1 MKKTLIIIMMALLGM
16 SQMVAQEDEYE
27 YVPFVREGVKWVCTH
42 GYSHNPFTLEL
53 KGDYEFNGKSY
64 KAMHKYSGNSINP
77 ENDTIPVYLR
87 EEGKVVYGIVP
98 DGKIYNE
105 CPIGIENDQAM
116 ENMIKSGKEFVLYDF
131 NDLESFIESFLSF
144 CYYKHKVISDMT
156 TIGENDAKRCIFRHV
171 GHDYC
176 IIEGIGCDGRPHG
189 YPLAIMRTNGSLHLS
204 HVIEN
209 GVEIY
214 RSECYKNR
222 PQDEPI
228 LPIDRE
234 GVQWVNERVIVNAGD
249 TTRQYY
255 CYEFSGVDRLKNPVC
270 YSYTGDTLDTS
281 IATIAAKFQDTNY
294 MGLVNGCIY
303 DNEPYAKV
311 LAEGRQ
317 MINIGTGMPGYY
329 QLYSFNETYS
339 DIDYSSPLNYYVYNQ
354 REEFL
359 TRQNFTEV
367 EPVEIEGV
375 QCRRYAYVD
384 ETGEVQAYLVEGI
397 GFDSRDMGDLLTPFT
412 RKPDPDAEY
421 QEWCGLSHVIKD
433 GKIIYKGLRY
443 DAAAVEGLT
452 DELPGDVNDDGI
464 VDISDVTTMIDL
476 VLNGHQLYRAP
487 ADMDSDGSVD
497 INDVTNLIS
506 IVLGNK

>member
-1 MKKTLIIIMMALLGM
+1 MKKILIMMLSLLGM
-16 SQMVAQEDEYE
+16 TQLAAQDYE
-27 YVPFVREGVKWVCTH
+27 YTPFVREGVKWVCTH
-42 GYSHNPFTLEL
+42 GYSSNPFTLEL
-53 KGDYEFNGKSY
+53 KGDYEINGKTY
-64 KAMHKYSGNSINP
+64 KAMHKYSGQAINH

-87 EEGKVVYGIVP
+87 EEGRVVYGIVP
-98 DGKIYNE
+98 GGKLYSD

-156 TIGENDAKRCIFRHV
+156 TIGGNDAKRCIFRHV

-176 IIEGIGCDGRPHG
+176 IIEGIGCDGIPFG
-189 YPLAIMRTNGSLHLS
+189 YPLAINAANSDGLHLS

-209 GVEIY
+209 GKEIY
-214 RSECYKNR
+214 RSEFYRQR
-222 PQDEPI
+222 PQGDNI
-228 LPIDRE
+228 LPIARE
-234 GVQWVNERVIVNAGD
+234 GVTWVNERVTVQAGI

-255 CYEFSGVDRLKNPVC
+255 CYEFSGMDSRKNPIC
-270 YSYTGDTLDTS
+270 YTYTGDNLDTS
-281 IATIAAKFQDTNY
+281 TATAIAKFQNPYY
-294 MGLVNGCIY
+294 MGLVNGSIY
-303 DNEPYAKV
+303 DNEPYEKV
-311 LAEGRQ
+311 MSEGRN
-317 MINIGTGMPGYY
+317 MINIGTALPGYY

-339 DIDYSSPLNYYVYNQ
+339 DINYSAVNYYIYNQ

-367 EPVEIEGV
+367 DPVEIEGV

-384 ETGEVQAYLVEGI
+384 ESGEVQAYLVEGI

-412 RKPDPDAEY
+412 RKPDPDADY

-443 DAAAVEGLT
+443 DAAAVEALQEGKS
-452 DELPGDVNDDGI
+452 GDVNGDGM
-464 VDISDVTTMIDL
+464 VDVADVTAMIEM
-476 VLNGHQLYRAP
+476 VLNGPRPNRLP
-487 ADMDSDGSVD
+487 ADMDSDGTID
-497 INDVTNLIS
+497 ITDVTWLIEV
-506 IVLGNK
+506 VLGTR